1 MAAKRFHIATPEE
14 LRQLAAFV
22 KDGKLDA
29 MIRVWTVTVRKQ
41 GKSRWDDAIYIGFS
55 GDRNRIA
62 EVFRISADS
71 EVIRCALMQYNKALN
86 WCERHLKEAF
96 IPS

>member
-1 MAAKRFHIATPEE
+1 MSAKRFHIPTPEK

-29 MIRVWTVTVRKQ
+29 MIRVWTVTVRRQ

-62 EVFRISADS
+62 EIFRIDAGG
-71 EVIRCALMQYNKALN
+71 EVIHCASMHYNKALN
-86 WCERHLKEAF
+86 WCEQHLQEAF
-96 IPS
+96 IS

>member
-14 LRQLAAFV
+14 LRQLAVFV
-22 KDGKLDA
+22 KEGKLGP
-29 MIRVWTVTVRKQ
+29 MISVWTTTVRRQ

-62 EVFRISADS
+62 EVFRITAGG
-71 EVIRCALMQYNKALN
+71 EVIRSASMHYNKALN
-86 WCERHLKEAF
+86 WCEQHLREAF
-96 IPS
+96 IS

>member
-14 LRQLAAFV
+14 LRQLSAFV

-29 MIRVWTVTVRKQ
+29 MIRVWTVTIRKQ
-41 GKSRWDDAIYIGFS
+41 GKSRWDDAIYISFS

-62 EVFRISADS
+62 EVFRIDASG
-71 EVIRCALMQYNKALN
+71 EVIRCASMRYNKALN
-86 WCERHLKEAF
+86 WCEQHLQEAF
-96 IPS
+96 IS

>member
-14 LRQLAAFV
+14 LRQLSAFV

-29 MIRVWTVTVRKQ
+29 MIRVWTVTIRKQ

-55 GDRNRIA
+55 GDRKRIA
-62 EVFRISADS
+62 EVFRIDASG
-71 EVIRCALMQYNKALN
+71 EVIRCASMQYNKALN
-86 WCERHLKEAF
+86 WCEQHLQEAF
-96 IPS
+96 IS